1 MLSGKKILIVGSG
14 PSSFAFLKAITNKQK
29 CEIDLIDSSFIELFE
44 NQECVFKNQ
53 FAGSRMPINKKRLD
67 QDLLISDHFGGF
79 SSFWGGTFDNPSGEI
94 IDKYFDLDIDLKT
107 YLKKID
113 EIIPQINRIDNVKGD
128 NLKSN
133 VIKTK
138 TLKKFLNEGFTIQD
152 SNIAVSA
159 KTLILKKQNNK
170 KCKYCKGYEWSCKPD
185 TIWNSR
191 FFIKQLIDQN
201 KINYSEDA
209 TLISF
214 KEAENRVICKVKLG
228 NNVVEK
234 KYDKL
239 IVACGPAGT
248 SKIFLKSKLFNEV
261 VIDSSDLIQIPF
273 IKLFKNYKKQDSFA
287 DLFSY
292 IQIIKN
298 KVYSQIYF
306 FSNQV
311 LLLSSNTISFS
322 RLLKFVPNIFLSLS
336 GGIFI
341 YLDTKISSKVKY
353 SMEDETVVVEK
364 IDGNLDKK
372 NLVIKILKKKLLK
385 TKVILLPFL
394 KKEYS
399 YGTSYHLGSQFPI
412 SLYPSKFSS
421 DNLGRVA
428 KCKNVH
434 VVDASVLPEVNIG
447 PVTKLIMANSFRIGK
462 EIEQTIN

>member
-14 PSSFAFLKAITNKQK
+14 PSSFAFLKAIINKQE

-53 FAGSRMPINKKRLD
+53 FEGSRMPINKKHLD

-79 SSFWGGTFDNPSGEI
+79 STFWGGTFDNPSGEI

-113 EIIPQINRIDNVKGD
+113 EIIPQINRIDNVKHD
-128 NLKSN
+128 NLKSS
-133 VIKTK
+133 VIKRR
-138 TLKKFLNEGFTIQD
+138 TLKKFINEGFTIKD

-159 KTLILKKQNNK
+159 KTLTLKKQNKK

-191 FFIKQLIDQN
+191 FFIKQLINQN
-201 KINYSEDA
+201 QINYSEDS

-214 KEAENRVICKVKLG
+214 KEAENKVICKVKIG
-228 NNVVEK
+228 NNVTEK

-248 SKIFLKSKLFNEV
+248 SKIFLKSKLFEEV

-273 IKLFKNYKKQDSFA
+273 IKLFKNSKKQDSFA

-292 IQIIKN
+292 IQIVKN
-298 KVYSQIYF
+298 RVYSQIYF

-311 LLLSSNTISFS
+311 LLLSSNTISFTK
-322 RLLKFVPNIFLSLS
+322 LLKFVPNLFLSLS

-341 YLDTKISSKVKY
+341 YLDTKVSSKIRYTMMNDKLVSSKL
-353 SMEDETVVVEK
+353 DGDLEK
-364 IDGNLDKK
+364 KK
-372 NLVIKILKKKLLK
+372 DILKVLKKKHLK
-385 TKVILLPFL
+385 INILFFPFL
-394 KKEYS
+394 KKEYL
-399 YGTSYHLGSQFPI
+399 YGTSYHLGAQFPI
-412 SLYPSKFSS
+412 SLVSKKFSS
-421 DNLGRVA
+421 DSLGRVGN
-428 KCKNVH
+428 CKNVH
-434 VVDASVLPEVNIG
+434 VVDASVLPDVNIG

-462 EIEQTIN
+462 ELNKK